1 MRDDNFLTHTFL
13 FNFAALIVELKA
25 CNLSKSPLKIEAS
38 TAGSTG
44 QIRIVD
50 QISMFSESS
59 SERVRAIVDDF
70 IAKQIADTEVY
81 INTRGGS
88 VFEAREITNELNR
101 LPKVTLKIG
110 ALAASAGTF
119 PMTKFKSRGYSNSQ
133 FMIHRPRLTVSGDVE
148 AIKGELK
155 MLEAVTQEYKEA
167 YAAKMGKTEEEIEA
181 MFAKGDYWMTAKE
194 AKAEGLL
201 DEIISEEQKLTA
213 QDKELLVA
221 CAAPVIPNIENQ
233 NQDHTMKNRNQ
244 IIAKLGLAADATDE
258 QIESAVA
265 LAAKKAAEVDNLR
278 TAQAANAKKDA
289 EALVDKAI
297 LDKKITADVKEK
309 YVSLAEK
316 DIDSTKAI
324 LEAMPVISKASSGLD
339 HGAAADTTGRENW
352 TMEDYLEKA
361 PSALNE
367 MMANEPAKFEKLQ
380 ASYFGEQ

>member
-1 MRDDNFLTHTFL
+1 M
-13 FNFAALIVELKA
+13 
-25 CNLSKSPLKIEAS
+25 SKSPLKIEAS

-70 IAKQIADTEVY
+70 VAKQIADTEVY
-81 INTRGGS
+81 INSRGGS
-88 VFEAREITNELNR
+88 VLEAREIANELKR
-101 LPKVTLKIG
+101 LPKVTIKVG
-110 ALAASAGTF
+110 ALAASAATYLMAIF
-119 PMTKFKSRGYSNSQ
+119 ISKAYPNSQ
-133 FMIHRPRLTVSGDVE
+133 FMIHRPKFTSSGDVE
-148 AIKGELK
+148 TFKADLK

-221 CAAPVIPNIENQ
+221 CAAPVIPKIENQ

-265 LAAKKAAEVDNLR
+265 LAAEKAAEVDNLR
-278 TAQAANAKKDA
+278 TAQAANAKKEA

-297 LDKKITADVKEK
+297 LDKKITAEVKEK

-316 DIDSTKAI
+316 DIDATKAI
-324 LEAMPVISKASSGLD
+324 LEAMPQVTKASAGLD
-339 HGAAADTTGRENW
+339 HGASADTTGRENW
-352 TMEDYLEKA
+352 TMEDYMSKDPEALATMMEKEPEKFKTLEK
-361 PSALNE
+361 N
-367 MMANEPAKFEKLQ
+367 
-380 ASYFGEQ
+380 YFGS